1 MNPSLSRGE
10 LKLTNKNATMGEVN
24 EVKEICVNLILIIFI
39 FLQIIEENDK
49 NFDKKLCINEYRD
62 FLEEEVEEKLES
74 CKDSNNISASDQA
87 DLDRLRDF
95 LKN

>member
-1 MNPSLSRGE
+1 M
-10 LKLTNKNATMGEVN
+10 
-24 EVKEICVNLILIIFI
+24 
-39 FLQIIEENDK
+39 QIIDENDK

-62 FLEEEVEEKLES
+62 FLEEEVEEELERS
-74 CKDSNNISASDQA
+74 KESNSISASDQA